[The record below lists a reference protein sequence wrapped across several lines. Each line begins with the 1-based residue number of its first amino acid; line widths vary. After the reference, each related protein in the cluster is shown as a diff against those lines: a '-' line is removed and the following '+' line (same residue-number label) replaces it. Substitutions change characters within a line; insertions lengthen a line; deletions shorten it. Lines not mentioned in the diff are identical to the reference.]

1 MKIMPVKTTFM
12 PGFKAHTYDIE
23 PKSSEI
29 VVHTDNNPYLG
40 EEPYLVYGDSGKNIS
55 VGRI

>member
-40 EEPYLVYGDSGKNIS
+40 EEPYLVYGDYP
-55 VGRI
+55 